1 MFRSKEQSKCAALLA
16 KHLRLAD
23 APLLLEGGTGIG
35 KTRAYLSALM
45 QSGRR
50 VAIVLPTHQLIE
62 QLLAS
67 SDLAHTRGKLSIAAF
82 RPARMF
88 DVRADYERNK
98 VAAMAAQVM
107 LCTAASVIIDQRLSG
122 EYNGA
127 TTRDYL
133 LFDEA
138 DQLPDMAALQSDFT
152 ISVVTLAALN
162 IRLLSPTQALQA
174 ILAKPARSVEP
185 ETRAAARIILD
196 ALEEPAWYQSAGLND
211 AGDIVL
217 THRLPGR
224 LLKNISNRP
233 QVAFVSATLTV
244 GGQFNDFQRSMGIEK
259 ISVLSDAIEPEQH
272 GKLDFEHRCLEVDT
286 PAWFAAV
293 LQTARDAAKPVL
305 IATTSHELSQQLG
318 EQLVGSVVRGVTET
332 AAQAAL
338 RVPADG
344 IFIAAGAWAG
354 LDTPLRWRSIV
365 VPRVPYSQPV
375 VIDGETLS
383 RYFDAKNT
391 AVRRL
396 RQVIGRGLRNPDAIC
411 SVIILDERASKLNGF
426 VPERFAAAWHNRRTL
441 LESFSEG
448 ERLEVVLSK
457 SERDPAVRRHALKH
471 YGCKCMACE
480 QVFIAELLDVHH
492 KDPIADGVRKT
503 KLDDL
508 MVLCANCHRLEH
520 VRLRALARTENNS
533 QPLTQRD

>member
-1 MFRSKEQSKCAALLA
+1 MFRSHEQSKFAALLT
-16 KHLRLAD
+16 KHLLLAD

-35 KTRAYLSALM
+35 KTRAYLSALI

-67 SDLAHTRGKLSIAAF
+67 SDLAQTRGEVSLAAF

-88 DVRADYERNK
+88 DVRADYDSNK
-98 VAAMAAQVM
+98 RDAIAAQVM
-107 LCTAASVIIDQRLSG
+107 FCTAASVIIDQRLSG

-138 DQLPDMAALQSDFT
+138 DQLPDMTALQSDCT
-152 ISVVTLAALN
+152 ISVATLVALN
-162 IRLLSPTQALQA
+162 IRLLSPMQALQA

-196 ALEEPAWYQSAGLND
+196 ALEEPAWYQSAGLNE

-217 THRLPGR
+217 SHRLPGR

-244 GGQFNDFQRSMGIEK
+244 GGQFNDFQRSMGIET
-259 ISVLSDAIEPEQH
+259 ISMLSGAIEPERH
-272 GKLDFEHRCLEVDT
+272 GSLDFEHHPLEVDT
-286 PAWFAAV
+286 SAWFAAV

-318 EQLVGSVVRGVTET
+318 EQLVGSVVRGIAET

-354 LDTPLRWRSIV
+354 LDTPLRWRSII
-365 VPRVPYSQPV
+365 VPRAPYSQPV

-396 RQVIGRGLRNPDAIC
+396 RQVIGRGLRSPDAIC
-411 SVIILDERASKLNGF
+411 SVIILDERASNLKGF
-426 VPERFAAAWHNRRTL
+426 APERFVAAWQNRRTIV
-441 LESFSEG
+441 ESFVEG

-520 VRLRALARTENNS
+520 VRLRALAHTEKHS
-533 QPLTQRD
+533 PPLTERE

>member
-45 QSGRR
+45 QSGQR

-82 RPARMF
+82 LPARMF

-98 VAAMAAQVM
+98 VTAMAAQVM
-107 LCTAASVIIDQRLSG
+107 LCTAASVVIDQRLSG

-152 ISVVTLAALN
+152 ISVATLAALN
-162 IRLLSPTQALQA
+162 IRLLAPTQALQA

-196 ALEEPAWYQSAGLND
+196 ALAEPAWYQSAGLND

-259 ISVLSDAIEPEQH
+259 ISMLSDVIEPERH
-272 GKLDFEHRCLEVDT
+272 GTLNFELIPLEVDT
-286 PAWFAAV
+286 PAWLAAV
-293 LQTARDAAKPVL
+293 AQAALDAVKPVL

-344 IFIAAGAWAG
+344 ILIAAGAWAG

-365 VPRVPYSQPV
+365 VPRVPYNQPV

-411 SVIILDERASKLNGF
+411 SVIILDARASKLDGF
-426 VPERFAAAWHNRRTL
+426 VPERFAAAWHNRRTP

-457 SERDPAVRRHALKH
+457 SERDPAVRRYALKH

-520 VRLRALARTENNS
+520 VRLRALARTENHS
-533 QPLTQRD
+533 